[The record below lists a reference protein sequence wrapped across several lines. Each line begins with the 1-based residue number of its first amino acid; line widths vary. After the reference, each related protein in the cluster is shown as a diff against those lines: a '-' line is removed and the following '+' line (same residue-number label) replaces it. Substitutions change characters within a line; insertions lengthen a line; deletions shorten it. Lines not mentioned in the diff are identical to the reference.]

1 MNMDR
6 KKELAVVTG
15 GAVRLGREITLAL
28 AAAGY
33 DIGLHYHTSR
43 SEAEQT
49 AREIQAAGG
58 QVELLQADLTDST
71 QIATLFKQIA
81 SLPVPLR
88 VLVNSA
94 AVMLR
99 GNLLTMEVEEWDAT
113 LNLNLRAVWLCAK
126 AAADLMQPAGG
137 CIINISDSGAGKT
150 WSGFPAYVI
159 SKAGLETLTRL
170 LARSLA
176 PEIRV
181 NAVAPGLILPSAETS
196 PEEFQR
202 LVQRLPAGHAGTPA
216 DVVQAILFLLENQYI
231 TGETVYVDGGYQ
243 LI

>member
-1 MNMDR
+1 MTMDR

-15 GAVRLGREITLAL
+15 GAVRLGREIALAL

-33 DIGLHYHTSR
+33 DIGLHYHASR

-58 QVELLQADLTDST
+58 QVELLQADLTDPT
-71 QIATLFKQIA
+71 QIATLFKQIT

-99 GNLLTMEVEEWDAT
+99 GNLLTMEIEEWDAT
-113 LNLNLRAVWLCAK
+113 LNLNLRAVWLCAR

-137 CIINISDSGAGKT
+137 CIINISDSGARKT
-150 WSGFPAYVI
+150 WSGFPAYVL